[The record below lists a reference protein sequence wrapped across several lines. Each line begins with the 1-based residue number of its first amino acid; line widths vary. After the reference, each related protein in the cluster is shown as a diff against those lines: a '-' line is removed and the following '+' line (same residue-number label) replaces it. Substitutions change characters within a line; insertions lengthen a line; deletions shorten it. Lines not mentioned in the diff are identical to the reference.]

1 MVWSQKS
8 ITERIMGKIQIGTD
22 QTKAKLHAAKN
33 QWVNERLKKKSE
45 ISWKQINKNITFQNL
60 WDIAKEVLGG

>member
-1 MVWSQKS
+1 
-8 ITERIMGKIQIGTD
+8 MGKIQIGAV